1 MIRSKILGKKLNKAF
16 WWVGS
21 NYYQNKK
28 RQRPGIMDQLMFIF
42 VSLTNADEAALACHY
57 INATIVL
64 VHSLLKDYFS

>member
-1 MIRSKILGKKLNKAF
+1 
-16 WWVGS
+16 VES
-21 NYYQNKK
+21 NYYQNKE
-28 RQRPGIMDQLMFIF
+28 RQRRPLMFIF